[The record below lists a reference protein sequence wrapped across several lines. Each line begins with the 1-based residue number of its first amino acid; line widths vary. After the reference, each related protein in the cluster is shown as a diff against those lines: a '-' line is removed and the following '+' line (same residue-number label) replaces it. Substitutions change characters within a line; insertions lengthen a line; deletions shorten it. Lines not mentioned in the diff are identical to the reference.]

1 MLSFDLRGI
10 VLIVIVVV
18 PLLAL
23 SAIAGWSSALVWS
36 SQERVETELVR
47 AEAWRLVAQATVA
60 LDDCRCALTGECGRR
75 KLTGEGS
82 QQ

>member
-60 LDDCRCALTGECGRR
+60 LDDCRCALTGECSKRD
-75 KLTGEGS
+75 KH
-82 QQ
+82 